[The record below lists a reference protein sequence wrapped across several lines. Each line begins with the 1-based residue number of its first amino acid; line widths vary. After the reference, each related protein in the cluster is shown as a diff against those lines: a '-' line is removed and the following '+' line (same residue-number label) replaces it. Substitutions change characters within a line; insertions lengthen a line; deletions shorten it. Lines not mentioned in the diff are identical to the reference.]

1 MPAHAEEF
9 LEPRGTRTRFARAV
23 WLALMP
29 FILCAFAP
37 GSSRASDFE
46 LLSVGVRA
54 RFSETQVL
62 GKHQTESF
70 REYDLVFAN
79 RLPWER
85 PLGSGWDMS
94 ARLLTSVGV
103 IQGEENQDAPVV
115 SVVPVIA
122 LTKKDGGFTAD
133 FGVGL
138 ALLGKRVYAR
148 QDFGGAVQFAL
159 TLGLSVPIHE
169 RIGVGYRFLHYSD
182 GRAYGSES
190 TGVDF
195 HMLEL
200 TYRF

>member
-1 MPAHAEEF
+1 VA
-9 LEPRGTRTRFARAV
+9 
-23 WLALMP
+23 WLAVVP
-29 FILCAFAP
+29 VVLCAFAP
-37 GSSRASDFE
+37 FPSRASDFE

-70 REYDLVFAN
+70 REYDVVFAN
-79 RLPWER
+79 RLPWGH
-85 PLGSGWDMS
+85 PIGSGWDMG

-103 IQGEENQDAPVV
+103 IQGEEGQDAPVV
-115 SVVPVIA
+115 SVVPVLA
-122 LTKKDGGFTAD
+122 VARQDGRFTAE

-148 QDFGGAVQFAL
+148 QDFGGALQFAL
-159 TLGLSVPIHE
+159 TLGLTVPIHE
-169 RIGVGYRFLHYSD
+169 RIGVGYRFQHYSD
-182 GRAYGSES
+182 GRAYGNES
-190 TGVDF
+190 IGVDF